1 MPAHYNVD
9 GVTIRLMAPH
19 GFVDASIACPSF
31 LEAYQREQEIL
42 AVYMDADPASPFR
55 CDGDVLPDPFV
66 EVLIP
71 EKTSVMRQVDAA
83 FFEACKFGVEE
94 SIRGFSLPVRDAE
107 RGALP
112 PLGTFADGP
121 GWFSCCTLRY
131 RSDCLLGGMEIREA
145 DKPSSIVTGGATSGG
160 GDSARPVMT
169 PCLTGNIV
177 FLVRRLPV
185 IVNLHRSLD
194 AESPWADFD
203 ELAAVTE
210 DYRRLLLPLNGI
222 AL

>member
-1 MPAHYNVD
+1 MPAQYIAD
-9 GVTIRLMAPH
+9 GVAVKLTAPA
-19 GFVDASIACPSF
+19 GFVDASIACPLF
-31 LEAYQREQEIL
+31 LEAYRREQEIL

-55 CDGDVLPDPFV
+55 CDGDALPDPFV

-71 EKTSVMRQVDAA
+71 EKTSIMRQVDAA

-94 SIRGFSLPVRDAE
+94 SIRGFSVPIRDAE
-107 RGALP
+107 RGVLP
-112 PLGTFADGP
+112 PLGLFADGP

-131 RSDCLLGGMEIREA
+131 RSDCLLGGMEAKET
-145 DKPSSIVTGGATSGG
+145 DGPSSHASSVATPDDGN
-160 GDSARPVMT
+160 SARKTMI

-177 FLVRRLPV
+177 FLAGQLPV

-194 AESPWADFD
+194 VVNPRASFDGLAEA
-203 ELAAVTE
+203 TE
-210 DYRRLLLPLNGI
+210 AYRRLLLPLNGI